1 MNKSNSVSRRNFLK
15 GSAVIAGVAGT
26 VGFSELFGFRRV
38 FAQDADTIEVILNL
52 AATAETL
59 ACTHYYNVLTSSN
72 IALVPAEVSILKSAL
87 DTELQHLEYLNANAA
102 NSMVGEF
109 YFPRNVY
116 TDRAQFSEITEQAET
131 AFVSAY
137 LAAVRRIAQL
147 GNPLLAATAAQVAVT
162 EQVHLAL
169 IRQIGGRVPNHVSL
183 GQALYAQT
191 SEVVPVLQGF
201 LEGGQDFS
209 GPVKFPG
216 AEEIR
221 KVIGTDTVMPIKPYT
236 DPTLFNK

>member
-1 MNKSNSVSRRNFLK
+1 MNESNSVSRRNFLK
-15 GSAVIAGVAGT
+15 NTAIIAGAT
-26 VGFSELFGFRRV
+26 SLGFSELFGFKRL

-72 IALVPAEVSILKSAL
+72 IALIPAEVAILKSAL

-116 TDRAQFSEITEQAET
+116 TDRVQFSEITEQAET

-169 IRQIGGRVPNHVSL
+169 IRQIGGKVPNHVSL
-183 GQALYAQT
+183 GQAMYANT
-191 SEVVPVLQGF
+191 SDVVPVLQGF
-201 LEGGQDFS
+201 LEGGADFS

-221 KVIGTDTVMPIKPYT
+221 KIIGSDTVMSVKPFT

>member
-1 MNKSNSVSRRNFLK
+1 MSTSNSISRRHFLRN
-15 GSAVIAGVAGT
+15 SAVVAGAAT
-26 VGFSELFGFRRV
+26 FSFSQLFGFERV
-38 FAQDADTIEVILNL
+38 FAQDADTLEVILNL

-59 ACTHYYNVLTSSN
+59 ACTHYYNVLTDSN
-72 IALVPAEVSILKSAL
+72 IALVPAEVNILKSAL

-102 NSMVGEF
+102 TSLLSEF

-116 TDRAQFSEITEQAET
+116 TDRAQFSEITEMAET
-131 AFVSAY
+131 SFVSAY

-147 GNPLLAATAAQVAVT
+147 GNPLLAATAAQVAAT

-183 GQALYAQT
+183 GQALFANT
-191 SEVVPVLQGF
+191 SDVKPVLQGF
-201 LEGGQDFS
+201 LEGGADFA
-209 GPVKFPG
+209 GPRKFPG
-216 AEEIR
+216 ADEIR
-221 KVIGTDTVMPIKPYT
+221 KVIGSDGVMTVKPFT